1 MAYTRTEWVS
11 GETPLSAG
19 NMNNIEDGIETLNS
33 RILDVVRV
41 VEFKKTNVSIG
52 ANSSLSPVTITATAP
67 TGFSF
72 VSIVGWRIDT
82 EGTDSGANSPSCV
95 VTNYWGSTTLNA
107 TVRNFASSQA
117 KVTVNLKVLFRRTT
131 L

>member
-1 MAYTRTEWVS
+1 M
-11 GETPLSAG
+11 
-19 NMNNIEDGIETLNS
+19 I
-33 RILDVVRV
+33 RV

-52 ANSSLSPVTITATAP
+52 ANNSVSPVTITATAP

-82 EGTDSGANSPSCV
+82 VDTTSGANSPSCV
-95 VTNYWGSTTLNA
+95 VTNYWGTTSLNVN
-107 TVRNFASSQA
+107 VRNFASSAA
-117 KVTVNLKVLFRRTT
+117 KVNVNLKVLYKRTT

>member
-1 MAYTRTEWVS
+1 M
-11 GETPLSAG
+11 
-19 NMNNIEDGIETLNS
+19 
-33 RILDVVRV
+33 VRV

-52 ANSSLSPVTITATAP
+52 ANTSLSPVTITATAP

-72 VSIVGWRIDT
+72 VAIVGWKIDT
-82 EGTDSGANSPSCV
+82 EGTTSGANSSSCV

-117 KVTVNLKVLFRRTT
+117 KITVNLRVLYKRTT